1 MQVILDYI
9 RGILINSFELLMDMS
24 PYLVLGFLFAGILRE
39 FISPDQVARHL
50 GKSSFG
56 SVLKAALFG
65 IPLPLCSCGV
75 IPPTMALRKAGASRG
90 AVLSFLIA
98 TPTSGVDSI
107 AATYSLLGWPFA
119 IYRVFASFVA
129 AIFSGITAN
138 ALDRSRDDERR
149 EEDQDSTMQSKTD
162 IVSRSKRVLHYAF
175 IELLSDIGKWLVIG
189 ILIGGLITFIL
200 PDDFFGGTLQPG
212 LLTIAIMVLI
222 SVPIY
227 VCATGSIPIA
237 AALMMKGL
245 NPGAAFVFL
254 LAGPATNSVTI
265 TVISK
270 FLGKRTTI
278 IYLVTLILSSIGLGL
293 LLDVLWAHS
302 GFGFSMQHHHQHQL
316 LPVWL
321 EWTSAI
327 LLLTL
332 LIFTAV
338 RHYLEKT
345 KTNKALSE
353 SETHSTL
360 IVPNMTCHNCVTH
373 VQKAVEGVA
382 GVENVRVDL
391 KTKRVDVHYTDAA
404 SLAQISTAIVA
415 AGYEVES
422 SQAKKNAK
430 AGMPNAP
437 MN

>member
-1 MQVILDYI
+1 MQVIIKYI
-9 RGILINSFELLMDMS
+9 GGILTNSFELLMDMS
-24 PYLVLGFLFAGILRE
+24 PYLVLGFFFAGILRE
-39 FISPDQVARHL
+39 FVSPDQIARHL
-50 GKSSFG
+50 GKSTFG

-107 AATYSLLGWPFA
+107 AATYSLLGLPFA
-119 IYRVFASFVA
+119 IYRVGASFLA

-138 ALDRSRDDERR
+138 ALEKSREDEHLG
-149 EEDQDSTMQSKTD
+149 ENHASATQAKTD
-162 IVSRSKRVLHYAF
+162 ILSRSKRVLHYAF
-175 IELLSDIGKWLVIG
+175 IELLSEIGKWLVIG
-189 ILIGGLITFIL
+189 ILIGGVITFIL

-270 FLGKRTTI
+270 FLGKRTTV

-293 LLDVLWAHS
+293 LLDLLSTHS
-302 GFGFSMQHHHQHQL
+302 GLGFSMQHHHQHQL

-321 EWTSAI
+321 EWSSAI
-327 LLLTL
+327 LLLIL
-332 LIFTAV
+332 LIYTALT
-338 RHYLEKT
+338 RRLQKT
-345 KTNKALSE
+345 KARKNLPLVE
-353 SETHSTL
+353 SERRSTL

-373 VQKAVEGVA
+373 VQQAVEGIT
-382 GVENVRVDL
+382 GVENVSVDL
-391 KTKRVDVHYTDAA
+391 KTKRVDVQYTDAA
-404 SLAQISTAIVA
+404 SLAQISAAIVA
-415 AGYEVES
+415 AGYEVE
-422 SQAKKNAK
+422 
-430 AGMPNAP
+430 
-437 MN
+437 